1 MMKKNSVF
9 SGLLCCLWMAFA
21 ACSTTKPAATTK
33 KAPSQ
38 QSGNQLAEK
47 QRIDATYA
55 FFDAQ
60 KEKVSGNEQRAL
72 ELFAQCLRIDTKNH
86 AAMYEMA
93 AIYHQKGKYND
104 ALFFAK
110 GASDLDPANE
120 WYQLLL
126 ANSYEKTGKF
136 NEAITIYRQLYK
148 QYPNRI
154 EYLFSESD
162 ALLMQGKLVET
173 IKVYDEIEKH
183 IGVSRE
189 MTQQKQRLYLKMG
202 KVNEAAAELE
212 KLIKSEPDNLDN
224 YSLLVELWQVNGKS
238 DKAMETIRRM
248 QAIDPD
254 NPSIALALA
263 EQYRSEGKRA
273 ESFEELKKAFSSP
286 QLASEIKIRIL
297 TSYLPLVETSREM
310 MDQSLELSKRMS
322 KAHPGEAA
330 AQTVYGDF
338 LSIDKQ
344 YPEARNYYRSG
355 LSIDKKNLQAWQQL
369 LLVES
374 ELRDYTAM
382 EVEAEEAQ
390 GLFPD
395 QSVLYLFN
403 GIAKIQ
409 NKKFEEAARTLLSG
423 SKLVVDNDQ
432 QLMEF
437 YSNLGDVYDKLK
449 KYEDSDKYY
458 QKALNI
464 DGSNVYVL
472 NNWAYYLSVRNEQLE
487 KAAEMSKKSNE
498 LSPAN
503 ANFLDT
509 YAWIL
514 YRQGK
519 YEDALTWLDK
529 ARQAGGDNNGTI
541 LEHYGDVLYKLGR
554 TTEAVNYWQ
563 RAKTTGDYS
572 DLLEKKLNEKK
583 LYE

>member
-1 MMKKNSVF
+1 MNRKHRFLPALLGTLWLM
-9 SGLLCCLWMAFA
+9 GLS
-21 ACSTTKPAATTK
+21 ACSGTRPAAT
-33 KAPSQ
+33 APAR
-38 QSGNQLAEK
+38 SGTGLTEK

-60 KEKVSGNEQRAL
+60 KEKVSGNEARAL
-72 ELFAQCLRIDTKNH
+72 ELFAQCLRIDGKNH

-93 AIYHQKGKYND
+93 SIYQQKGKYTD
-104 ALFFAK
+104 ALFFSRSA
-110 GASDLDPANE
+110 AELDPANE

-126 ANSYEKTGKF
+126 ADCYEKTGRF

-148 QYPNRI
+148 KYPNRV

-162 ALLMQGKLVET
+162 VLLMQGKLTET
-173 IKVYDEIEKH
+173 IKVYDELEKH

-189 MTQQKQRLYLKMG
+189 LTQQKQRLYLKMG
-202 KVNEAAAELE
+202 KVNEAANELE
-212 KLIKSEPDNLDN
+212 HLIQTEPDNLDY
-224 YSLLVELWQVNGKS
+224 YSLLVELWQVNGRA

-248 QAIDPD
+248 QAIDPE
-254 NPSIALALA
+254 NPAIALALA

-273 ESFEELKKAFSSP
+273 ESYEALKIAFSSP

-297 TSYLPLVETSREM
+297 TSYLPLVEDNREM
-310 MDQSLELSKRMS
+310 MDQSLELSRRMS
-322 KAHPGEAA
+322 AAHPAEAA

-344 YPEARNYYRSG
+344 FPSARSQYRAG
-355 LSIDKKNLQAWQQL
+355 LAIDKKNLQAWQQL

-374 ELRDYTAM
+374 EMRDYPAM
-382 EVEAEEAQ
+382 EEEAEEAQ

-395 QSVLYLFN
+395 QPVIYLFN
-403 GIAKIQ
+403 GIAKSQ
-409 NKKFEEAARTLLSG
+409 NKKYEEAARTLLSG

-449 KYEDSDKYY
+449 KYSESDTYY

-464 DGSNVYVL
+464 DGNNVYVL
-472 NNWAYYLSVRNEQLE
+472 NNWAYYLSVRNEQLD

-519 YEDALTWLDK
+519 YADALTWLDK
-529 ARQAGGDNNGTI
+529 ARLAGGANNGTI
-541 LEHYGDVLYKLGR
+541 LEHYGDTLYRLGR
-554 TTEAVNYWQ
+554 TAEAVTYWQ
-563 RAKTTGDYS
+563 KARDAGDYS
-572 DLLEKKLNEKK
+572 EWLEKKLNDKK

>member
-1 MMKKNSVF
+1 MNYTKSF
-9 SGLLCCLWMAFA
+9 HALILCALWLLA
-21 ACSTTKPAATTK
+21 ACSGTKPTAAG
-33 KAPSQ
+33 PSASR
-38 QSGNQLAEK
+38 SGSGLSEK
-47 QRIDATYA
+47 QQIDATYA

-60 KEKVSGNEQRAL
+60 KEKVSGNDQRAL

-93 AIYHQKGKYND
+93 SIYNQKGKVND

-110 GASDLDPANE
+110 SASDLDPGNE

-126 ANSYEKTGKF
+126 ANTYEKGGKF
-136 NEAITIYRQLYK
+136 NDAITIYQQLYK
-148 QYPNRI
+148 KHPDRV

-162 ALLMQGKLVET
+162 ALLMQGKLQEA

-224 YSLLVELWQVNGKS
+224 YSLLVELWQVNGKT
-238 DKAMETIRRM
+238 DKAMETIHRM
-248 QAIDPD
+248 QAIDPE
-254 NPSIALALA
+254 NPNIALALA

-286 QLASEIKIRIL
+286 QLPSEVKIRIL
-297 TSYLPLVETSREM
+297 TSYLPLVETSPEM
-310 MDQSLELSKRMS
+310 LDQSLELSKRMS
-322 KAHPGEAA
+322 QAHPAEATP
-330 AQTVYGDF
+330 QTVYGDF
-338 LSIDKQ
+338 LTINKQ
-344 YPEARNYYRSG
+344 YNEARTQYRAG
-355 LSIDKKNLQAWQQL
+355 LTIDKKSIQAWQQL

-374 ELRDYTAM
+374 ELKDFNAM
-382 EVEAEEAQ
+382 ESEAEEAQ

-395 QSVLYLFN
+395 QSVIYLFN

-409 NKKFEEAARTLLSG
+409 NKKFEDAARTLLSG

-437 YSNLGDVYDKLK
+437 YSNLGDVYNKLQK
-449 KYEDSDKYY
+449 FDDSDKYY

-487 KAAEMSKKSNE
+487 KAADMSKKSNE

-519 YEDALTWLDK
+519 YEEALTWLDK
-529 ARQAGGDNNGTI
+529 ARLAGGETNGTV
-541 LEHYGDVLYKLGR
+541 LEHYGDVLFKLGR
-554 TTEAVNYWQ
+554 TNDAVGYWQ
-563 RAKTTGDYS
+563 KAKAAGDYS
-572 DLLEKKLNEKK
+572 ELLEKKLNEKK